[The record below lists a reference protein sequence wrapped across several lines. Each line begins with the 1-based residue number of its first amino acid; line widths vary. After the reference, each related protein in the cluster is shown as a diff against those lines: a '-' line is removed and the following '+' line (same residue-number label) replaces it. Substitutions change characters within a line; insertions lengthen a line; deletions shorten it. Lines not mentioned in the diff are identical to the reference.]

1 LARALGGALGV
12 LVLPL
17 LVSLLNALRVK
28 NCNLLSGLGFFAL
41 LPLSTAAY
49 AAVGGVLAGLLFPRR
64 GRLVAFALPV
74 LSVLWALLRLYR
86 APAVFA
92 FDPFGGYFPGPIYDE
107 ALRPPLRLLWYRLCN
122 LVWAGTALAVVGA
135 FSAGG
140 SATEAG
146 PPQPSRRPRVWSW
159 RWVAMAGTLVVASVV
174 LFQLRGP
181 LGFHVRHRDLYASL
195 SRRTESAHFVVHS
208 DP

>member
-41 LPLSTAAY
+41 LPVSTAAY

-64 GRLVAFALPV
+64 GRLLTFALPV

-86 APAVFA
+86 DPAVFA

-107 ALRPPLRLLWYRLCN
+107 ALRPPWYRLCN
-122 LVWAGTALAVVGA
+122 LVWAGTAVAVVGA

-140 SATEAG
+140 RADPAG
-146 PPQPSRRPRVWSW
+146 PPRPARRPEVWAW
-159 RWVAMAGTLVVASVV
+159 RWV
-174 LFQLRGP
+174 
-181 LGFHVRHRDLYASL
+181 
-195 SRRTESAHFVVHS
+195 
-208 DP
+208 